1 MIFFEERF
9 FTKVKSF
16 FDSVLKNKLLTFANK
31 IKNETST
38 SGKDKV
44 TAGIMESV
52 GLAAIIEIL
61 EKSGLVKLS
70 GIQAFYKQHF
80 YKERQAKIGKR
91 SSKF

>member
-16 FDSVLKNKLLTFANK
+16 FDSVLKNKLLTFAN
-31 IKNETST
+31 NETST